1 MKLNRGM
8 FICCFWIFTFPYMT
22 MAQFT
27 KKEIA
32 LNNSGDNVYD
42 VITLTP
48 PNGYVKLVSKEIGLE
63 PIVSGWYKGYSD
75 MISQNSV
82 VFQDQQPIILPKY
95 ENFIYSNVT
104 ENKLFTTEN
113 RWGTGEVSFKLYN
126 LKNQKLS
133 LINEV
138 VKPFPYLITYNTKG
152 NIAVLT
158 DYYETFGRTIDI
170 YSSDNFNAITSLKPF
185 GKKGFEDMIFF
196 EDELFLYAL
205 FKPVVTSSYSNEPIK
220 IYQISLNTGEILLE
234 KVLSIPLNIVGFY
247 VTDEYF
253 IMYSYNKVI
262 AYNYLG
268 DQVWGNDITIH
279 EIEVDIDAKILYLGL
294 SDMIV
299 ALNLESGQPLWTRNF
314 HNFYKDKLMGLPDNM
329 PNINIRPIFFDLFD
343 NQLAVIISQTS
354 YGSVRRYPK
363 YLTKLFVFD
372 SEGNITATENIL
384 SSETR
389 LFKCFFQNINS
400 FTVFSDKAMTH
411 YEK

>member
-1 MKLNRGM
+1 M
-8 FICCFWIFTFPYMT
+8 FICCFWMFTFPYMT
-22 MAQFT
+22 TAQFN

-32 LNNSGDNVYD
+32 LNISCENVYD
-42 VITLTP
+42 VILLTP
-48 PNGYVKLVSKEIGLE
+48 SNRYVKLISKEVGLE
-63 PIVSGWYKGYSD
+63 PIITGGYKGKGYSD
-75 MISQNSV
+75 MIFQNSV

-113 RWGTGEVSFKLYN
+113 YRGTGEVSFKLYN
-126 LKNQKLS
+126 LENKNLS

-138 VKPFPYLITYNTKG
+138 IKPIPYSILYNTKG
-152 NIAVLT
+152 NIVVLT
-158 DYYETFGRTIDI
+158 DYDECFGRTIDI
-170 YSSDNFNAITSLKPF
+170 YTSDNFNAKTSIKPF
-185 GKKGFEDMIFF
+185 GKHGFEDVTFF

-205 FKPVVTSSYSNEPIK
+205 FKPVVISSYPNESIK
-220 IYQISLNTGEILLE
+220 IYQISLSTGEILQE

-279 EIEVDIDAKILYLGL
+279 EIKADIDEEILYLGL

-299 ALNLESGQPLWTRNF
+299 ALNLENGQPLWKSNF
-314 HNFYKDKLMGLPDNM
+314 LDFYMDKLMGLPDNM
-329 PNINIRPIFFDLFD
+329 PNINIRPVFFDLID

-354 YGSVRRYPK
+354 YGTVRRYQK

-372 SEGNITATENIL
+372 SEGNITATKNIL
-384 SSETR
+384 SSETK
-389 LFKCFFQNINS
+389 LFRCFFQNMNS
-400 FTVFSDKAMTH
+400 FTVFSDSAMIY